1 MGSGKTSVGRTL
13 SDFLN
18 KPFIDLDDEIEKQQK
33 LSIAEIF
40 NQKGE
45 DFFRNIEAK
54 TIQSITD
61 NAIVSLGGGTP
72 CYCKNLE
79 WILENGKLVYLETS
93 EKILF
98 ERVMNEIDKRPKLHQ
113 LEGHELQ
120 AHIVRL
126 LKIRKPYYEKA
137 QIVVKTD
144 NKNPAEIALEI
155 KQYLA

>member
-1 MGSGKTSVGRTL
+1 MGSGKTSVGKL
-13 SDFLN
+13 LADFLN
-18 KPFIDLDDEIEKQQK
+18 KSFIDLDDEIEKQQN

-45 DFFRNIEAK
+45 DFFRDIEAK
-54 TIQSITD
+54 TIKSIAD

-79 WILENGKLVYLETS
+79 WILENGKLIYLETS

-98 ERVMNEIDKRPKLHQ
+98 QRVINEIDKRPKLHQ

-137 QIVVKTD
+137 QIVIKTD
-144 NKNPAEIALEI
+144 DKNPTEIALEI
-155 KQYLA
+155 KRLLD